1 LARFRPDLMGDP
13 ESTRMEVTAQLSRRR
28 GSASEMARWPKA
40 VLVVIGLVSERE
52 TTGPVK
58 TLMRVSGRKLQLG
71 VHHDQGNEGRSLWC
85 RNLRFS

>member
-1 LARFRPDLMGDP
+1 MARFRPDLMGDP

-58 TLMRVSGRKLQLG
+58 TLMRVSGRKLQLRECIIIREMRE
-71 VHHDQGNEGRSLWC
+71 VVWC